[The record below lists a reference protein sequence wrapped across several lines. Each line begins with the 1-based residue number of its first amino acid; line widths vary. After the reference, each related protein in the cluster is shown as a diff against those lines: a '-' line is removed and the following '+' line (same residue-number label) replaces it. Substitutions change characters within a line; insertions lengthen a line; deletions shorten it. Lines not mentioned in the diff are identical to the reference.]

1 MKKYH
6 ELLEFDPLART
17 GTYYLR
23 DIYGDMFFVVTYPCP
38 SYYDLWDSLMLWT
51 RS

>member
-1 MKKYH
+1 MRYH
-6 ELLEFDPLART
+6 ELLEFDPHTRT

-23 DIYGDMFFVVTYPCP
+23 NVYGDIFFVATYPCP
-38 SYYDLWDSLMLWT
+38 SYYDLWDSLLLWT